1 MVLSSST
8 ENSLPLPMV
17 TANQNESPPEPL
29 PSTEKQL
36 KVYTPKKDK
45 SSTMAVDHSQ
55 SSNSQGNPTPS
66 ILPPSSPSNL
76 PIALRKAKRTCT
88 SHPMSHFVSYDS
100 LSPSYRAYI
109 SSISSLPIPTKVADA
124 LADPNWKAAMIE
136 EMSALEKQGTWD
148 LVALPEG
155 KHVVGCK
162 WVYTLK

>member
-1 MVLSSST
+1 
-8 ENSLPLPMV
+8 
-17 TANQNESPPEPL
+17 
-29 PSTEKQL
+29 
-36 KVYTPKKDK
+36 
-45 SSTMAVDHSQ
+45 
-55 SSNSQGNPTPS
+55 
-66 ILPPSSPSNL
+66 
-76 PIALRKAKRTCT
+76 
-88 SHPMSHFVSYDS
+88 MSHFVSYDS